1 MENSTPQNTQST
13 NKKRAQLTSLIILA
27 VLAILSTMMLI
38 MYPLMNK
45 TSDKSTTKNTESTQN
60 NSESTSNS
68 TSKSTTQST
77 TEFAFNHES
86 DIDLGSNKSNI
97 YIFWGDGCPHCKALA
112 KFISKLPAETK
123 NKVNIYSFE
132 VWSDKDNKAFMK
144 KFGKYLG
151 EDVSGVPF
159 MVIGDKIFDGYS
171 SGDTKTD
178 QQILDAINTIIKNQ
192 GSTDQYKLY
201 KKAQLHEEHK
211 DRIFYIENYFT
222 LTDCDLVRIPKF
234 YDLFE

>member
-13 NKKRAQLTSLIILA
+13 NKKRAQLTSLIVLA

-45 TSDKSTTKNTESTQN
+45 PSDKSTAKTAESTQN
-60 NSESTSNS
+60 NSESTPGS

-86 DIDLGSNKSNI
+86 DIDLSSNKPNI

-112 KFISKLPAETK
+112 KFMSKLPAETK
-123 NKVNIYSFE
+123 DKVNIYSFE
-132 VWSDKDNKAFMK
+132 VWSDKDNKTFMK

-151 EDVSGVPF
+151 QDVSGVPF

-171 SGDTKTD
+171 SGDAKTD
-178 QQILDAINTIIKNQ
+178 QQIIDAINTIIKNQ

-201 KKAQLHEEHK
+201 KKA
-211 DRIFYIENYFT
+211 
-222 LTDCDLVRIPKF
+222 
-234 YDLFE
+234 

>member
-13 NKKRAQLTSLIILA
+13 NKKRAQLTSLIVLA

-45 TSDKSTTKNTESTQN
+45 PSDKNTAKTTESAQN
-60 NSESTSNS
+60 NSESTSDS

-77 TEFAFNHES
+77 TEFAFSHES
-86 DIDLGSNKSNI
+86 DIDLSSNKPNI

-123 NKVNIYSFE
+123 DKVNIYSFE
-132 VWSDKDNKAFMK
+132 VWGDKDNKTFMK

-151 EDVSGVPF
+151 QDVSGVPF

-178 QQILDAINTIIKNQ
+178 QQIIDTINTIIKNQ

-201 KKAQLHEEHK
+201 KKA
-211 DRIFYIENYFT
+211 
-222 LTDCDLVRIPKF
+222 
-234 YDLFE
+234 

>member
-1 MENSTPQNTQST
+1 MENSTPQNTTST
-13 NKKRAQLTSLIILA
+13 NKKRAQLASLLILA
-27 VLAILSTMMLI
+27 TLAILSTIAVIVM
-38 MYPLMNK
+38 PLMNK
-45 TSDKSTTKNTESTQN
+45 KSSDTSAESSLNESAESTQTEN
-60 NSESTSNS
+60 TNQS
-68 TSKSTTQST
+68 TSKQSQG

-86 DIDLGSNKSNI
+86 DIDLGSNKPNI

-123 NKVNIYSFE
+123 KQVSIYSFE
-132 VWSDKDNKAFMK
+132 VWSNKDNKSLMK
-144 KFGKYLG
+144 NFGKYLNQ
-151 EDVSGVPF
+151 DVRGVPF

-201 KKAQLHEEHK
+201 KKA
-211 DRIFYIENYFT
+211 
-222 LTDCDLVRIPKF
+222 
-234 YDLFE
+234 

>member
-1 MENSTPQNTQST
+1 MENSTPQNTQSP
-13 NKKRAQLTSLIILA
+13 NKKRAQLASLIVLA
-27 VLAILSTMMLI
+27 ILAILSTVAVIVMPLI
-38 MYPLMNK
+38 NK
-45 TSDKSTTKNTESTQN
+45 NSSDKTAESSLNESAKSTQTEN
-60 NSESTSNS
+60 TDQPA
-68 TSKSTTQST
+68 SKQSQG

-123 NKVNIYSFE
+123 DKVNVYSFE

-171 SGDTKTD
+171 SGDAKTD
-178 QQILDAINTIIKNQ
+178 QQIIDAINTIIKNQ

-201 KKAQLHEEHK
+201 KK
-211 DRIFYIENYFT
+211 N
-222 LTDCDLVRIPKF
+222 
-234 YDLFE
+234 

>member
-1 MENSTPQNTQST
+1 MENSTPQNTQSA
-13 NKKRAQLTSLIILA
+13 NKKRAQLTSLIVLA
-27 VLAILSTMMLI
+27 ILAILSTVAVIVM
-38 MYPLMNK
+38 PLMNK
-45 TSDKSTTKNTESTQN
+45 NSSDKSAESSLNESTESTQTEN
-60 NSESTSNS
+60 TN
-68 TSKSTTQST
+68 QST
-77 TEFAFNHES
+77 PKQFQGTEFAFNHES

-201 KKAQLHEEHK
+201 KKA
-211 DRIFYIENYFT
+211 
-222 LTDCDLVRIPKF
+222 
-234 YDLFE
+234 

>member
-13 NKKRAQLTSLIILA
+13 NKKRAQLTALIVLA
-27 VLAILSTMMLI
+27 VLAILSTMLLI

-45 TSDKSTTKNTESTQN
+45 PSDKNTAKTTESTQN
-60 NSESTSNS
+60 NSESTSYS
-68 TSKSTTQST
+68 TSKSTAQPT

-86 DIDLGSNKSNI
+86 DIDLSSNKPNI

-123 NKVNIYSFE
+123 DKVNIYSFE
-132 VWSDKDNKAFMK
+132 VWGNKDNKAFMK

-151 EDVSGVPF
+151 QDVSGVPF
-159 MVIGDKIFDGYS
+159 MIIGDKIFDGYS

-192 GSTDQYKLY
+192 GSIDQYKLY
-201 KKAQLHEEHK
+201 KKA
-211 DRIFYIENYFT
+211 
-222 LTDCDLVRIPKF
+222 
-234 YDLFE
+234 

>member
-13 NKKRAQLTSLIILA
+13 NKKRAQLTSLIVLA

-45 TSDKSTTKNTESTQN
+45 PSDKNTAKTTESAQN
-60 NSESTSNS
+60 NSESTSDS

-77 TEFAFNHES
+77 TEFAFSHES
-86 DIDLGSNKSNI
+86 DIDLSSNKPNI

-123 NKVNIYSFE
+123 DKVNIYSFE
-132 VWSDKDNKAFMK
+132 VWGDKDNKTFMK

-151 EDVSGVPF
+151 QDVSGVPF

-178 QQILDAINTIIKNQ
+178 QQIIDTINTIIKNQ

-201 KKAQLHEEHK
+201 KK
-211 DRIFYIENYFT
+211 T
-222 LTDCDLVRIPKF
+222 
-234 YDLFE
+234 

>member
-13 NKKRAQLTSLIILA
+13 NKKRAQLTSLIVLA

-45 TSDKSTTKNTESTQN
+45 PSDKSTAKTAESTQN
-60 NSESTSNS
+60 NSESTPGS

-86 DIDLGSNKSNI
+86 DIDLSSNKPNI

-132 VWSDKDNKAFMK
+132 VWGDKDNKTFMK
-144 KFGKYLG
+144 NFGKFLDQ
-151 EDVSGVPF
+151 DVRGVPF

-201 KKAQLHEEHK
+201 KK
-211 DRIFYIENYFT
+211 N
-222 LTDCDLVRIPKF
+222 
-234 YDLFE
+234 

>member
-1 MENSTPQNTQST
+1 MENSTPQNTQSP
-13 NKKRAQLTSLIILA
+13 NKKRAQLASLIVLA
-27 VLAILSTMMLI
+27 ILAILSTVAVIVM
-38 MYPLMNK
+38 PLMNK
-45 TSDKSTTKNTESTQN
+45 NSSDKSAESSLNESTQTEN
-60 NSESTSNS
+60 TNQSNS
-68 TSKSTTQST
+68 KQSQG

-132 VWSDKDNKAFMK
+132 VWSDKDNKTLMK
-144 KFGKYLG
+144 NFGKFLDQ
-151 EDVSGVPF
+151 DVRGVPF

-201 KKAQLHEEHK
+201 KKA
-211 DRIFYIENYFT
+211 
-222 LTDCDLVRIPKF
+222 
-234 YDLFE
+234 

>member
-45 TSDKSTTKNTESTQN
+45 QSDKSTTKTTESAQN
-60 NSESTSNS
+60 NSKSTSDS

-86 DIDLGSNKSNI
+86 NIDLNSNKPNI

-112 KFISKLPAETK
+112 KFMSKLPAETK

-132 VWSDKDNKAFMK
+132 VWSDKDNKTFMK

-151 EDVSGVPF
+151 QDVSGVPF

-201 KKAQLHEEHK
+201 KKA
-211 DRIFYIENYFT
+211 
-222 LTDCDLVRIPKF
+222 
-234 YDLFE
+234 

>member
-13 NKKRAQLTSLIILA
+13 NKKRAQLTSLIVLA
-27 VLAILSTMMLI
+27 VLAILSTMLLI

-45 TSDKSTTKNTESTQN
+45 PSDKNTAKTTESTQN
-60 NSESTSNS
+60 NSGSTSNS

-86 DIDLGSNKSNI
+86 DINLSSNKPNI

-123 NKVNIYSFE
+123 DKVNIYSFE
-132 VWSDKDNKAFMK
+132 VWGNKDNKAFMK

-151 EDVSGVPF
+151 QDVSGVPF
-159 MVIGDKIFDGYS
+159 MIIGDKIFDGYS

-178 QQILDAINTIIKNQ
+178 QQILDAINTIIKKQ
-192 GSTDQYKLY
+192 GSIDQYKLY
-201 KKAQLHEEHK
+201 KKA
-211 DRIFYIENYFT
+211 
-222 LTDCDLVRIPKF
+222 
-234 YDLFE
+234 

>member
-1 MENSTPQNTQST
+1 MENSTSQNTKST
-13 NKKRAQLTSLIILA
+13 NKKRAQLTSLIVLA

-45 TSDKSTTKNTESTQN
+45 PSDKNTAKTTESTQN
-60 NSESTSNS
+60 NSESTSDS

-77 TEFAFNHES
+77 TEFTFNHES
-86 DIDLGSNKSNI
+86 DIDLGSNKPNI
-97 YIFWGDGCPHCKALA
+97 YIFWGGGCPHCKALA

-123 NKVNIYSFE
+123 DKVNIYSFE
-132 VWSDKDNKAFMK
+132 VWSDKDNKSFMK

-151 EDVSGVPF
+151 QDVSGVPF

-192 GSTDQYKLY
+192 GSTDQYRLY
-201 KKAQLHEEHK
+201 KKA
-211 DRIFYIENYFT
+211 
-222 LTDCDLVRIPKF
+222 
-234 YDLFE
+234 

>member
-1 MENSTPQNTQST
+1 MENSTPQNTQSA
-13 NKKRAQLTSLIILA
+13 NKKRAQLTSLIVLA
-27 VLAILSTMMLI
+27 ILAILSTMLLVI
-38 MYPLMNK
+38 HPLMNGKSDTNTTK
-45 TSDKSTTKNTESTQN
+45 TAEVTQPEESNSASDSTAKSTA
-60 NSESTSNS
+60 
-68 TSKSTTQST
+68 KSTA

-86 DIDLGSNKSNI
+86 DIDLASNKPNI

-123 NKVNIYSFE
+123 NKVNVYSFE
-132 VWSDKDNKAFMK
+132 VWSDKDNKTLMK
-144 KFGKYLG
+144 NFGKFLG
-151 EDVSGVPF
+151 QDVRGVPF

-201 KKAQLHEEHK
+201 KKAS
-211 DRIFYIENYFT
+211 
-222 LTDCDLVRIPKF
+222 
-234 YDLFE
+234 

>member
-1 MENSTPQNTQST
+1 MENSTPQNTQSA
-13 NKKRAQLTSLIILA
+13 NKKRAQLASLIILA

-132 VWSDKDNKAFMK
+132 VWGDKDNKTLMK
-144 KFGKYLG
+144 NFGKFLDQ
-151 EDVSGVPF
+151 DVRGVPF

-201 KKAQLHEEHK
+201 KKA
-211 DRIFYIENYFT
+211 
-222 LTDCDLVRIPKF
+222 
-234 YDLFE
+234 

>member
-1 MENSTPQNTQST
+1 MENSIPQNTQST

-45 TSDKSTTKNTESTQN
+45 TSDKSTTKNTVSAQD
-60 NSESTSNS
+60 NSESTSDS
-68 TSKSTTQST
+68 TSKSTTQFT

-86 DIDLGSNKSNI
+86 DIDLANNKPNI

-123 NKVNIYSFE
+123 DKVNIYSFE

-151 EDVSGVPF
+151 QDVSGVPF

-192 GSTDQYKLY
+192 GSTDQYRLY
-201 KKAQLHEEHK
+201 KKA
-211 DRIFYIENYFT
+211 
-222 LTDCDLVRIPKF
+222 
-234 YDLFE
+234 

>member
-1 MENSTPQNTQST
+1 MPTKSYNKSMENSTPQNTQSP
-13 NKKRAQLTSLIILA
+13 NKKRAQLASLIVLA
-27 VLAILSTMMLI
+27 ILAILSTIAVVVM
-38 MYPLMNK
+38 PLMNK
-45 TSDKSTTKNTESTQN
+45 NSSDKSAESSLNESTESTQTEN
-60 NSESTSNS
+60 TNQS
-68 TSKSTTQST
+68 TSKQSQG

-112 KFISKLPAETK
+112 KFISKLPAEIK

-132 VWSDKDNKAFMK
+132 VWSDKDNKTLMK
-144 KFGKYLG
+144 NFGKFLDQ
-151 EDVSGVPF
+151 DVRGVPF

-201 KKAQLHEEHK
+201 KKA
-211 DRIFYIENYFT
+211 
-222 LTDCDLVRIPKF
+222 
-234 YDLFE
+234 

>member
-1 MENSTPQNTQST
+1 MENSTPQNTQSA
-13 NKKRAQLTSLIILA
+13 NKKRAQLTSLIVLA
-27 VLAILSTMMLI
+27 VLAILSTMMLV

-45 TSDKSTTKNTESTQN
+45 PSDKSTTKTAESAQN
-60 NSESTSNS
+60 NSESTSDS

-86 DIDLGSNKSNI
+86 DIDLSSNKPNI

-112 KFISKLPAETK
+112 KFMSKLPAETK
-123 NKVNIYSFE
+123 DKVNIYSFE
-132 VWSDKDNKAFMK
+132 VWGDKDNKIFMK

-151 EDVSGVPF
+151 QDVSGVPF

-178 QQILDAINTIIKNQ
+178 QQIIDAINTIIKNQ

-201 KKAQLHEEHK
+201 KKA
-211 DRIFYIENYFT
+211 
-222 LTDCDLVRIPKF
+222 
-234 YDLFE
+234 

>member
-1 MENSTPQNTQST
+1 MENSTPQNTQSA
-13 NKKRAQLTSLIILA
+13 NKKRAQLTSLIVLA
-27 VLAILSTMMLI
+27 ILAILSTIMLV
-38 MYPLMNK
+38 MYPLMNGKSNTNTTK
-45 TSDKSTTKNTESTQN
+45 TAEVTQSEESNSASSPATKSTA
-60 NSESTSNS
+60 
-68 TSKSTTQST
+68 

-86 DIDLGSNKSNI
+86 DIDLSSNKPNI
-97 YIFWGDGCPHCKALA
+97 YIFWGNGCPHCKALA

-132 VWSDKDNKAFMK
+132 VWSDKDNKTLMK
-144 KFGKYLG
+144 NFGKFLNQ
-151 EDVSGVPF
+151 DVRGVPF

-201 KKAQLHEEHK
+201 KKA
-211 DRIFYIENYFT
+211 
-222 LTDCDLVRIPKF
+222 
-234 YDLFE
+234 

>member
-27 VLAILSTMMLI
+27 ILAILSTMLLI

-45 TSDKSTTKNTESTQN
+45 PSDKNTAKTTESTQN

-86 DIDLGSNKSNI
+86 DIDLSSNKPNI

-123 NKVNIYSFE
+123 DKVNIYSFE
-132 VWSDKDNKAFMK
+132 VWGNKDNKAFMK

-151 EDVSGVPF
+151 QDVSGVPF
-159 MVIGDKIFDGYS
+159 MIIGDKIFDGYS

-178 QQILDAINTIIKNQ
+178 QQIIDAINTIIKNQ

-201 KKAQLHEEHK
+201 KKA
-211 DRIFYIENYFT
+211 
-222 LTDCDLVRIPKF
+222 
-234 YDLFE
+234 

>member
-201 KKAQLHEEHK
+201 KKA
-211 DRIFYIENYFT
+211 
-222 LTDCDLVRIPKF
+222 
-234 YDLFE
+234 

>member
-86 DIDLGSNKSNI
+86 DIDLSSNKPNI

-123 NKVNIYSFE
+123 DKVNFYSFE
-132 VWSDKDNKAFMK
+132 VWSDKDNKAFIK

-151 EDVSGVPF
+151 QDVSGVPF
-159 MVIGDKIFDGYS
+159 MIIGDKIFDGYS

-178 QQILDAINTIIKNQ
+178 QQIIDAINTIIKNQ

-201 KKAQLHEEHK
+201 KKA
-211 DRIFYIENYFT
+211 
-222 LTDCDLVRIPKF
+222 
-234 YDLFE
+234 

>member
-1 MENSTPQNTQST
+1 MENSTPQNTQSA
-13 NKKRAQLTSLIILA
+13 NKKRAQLASLIILA

-132 VWSDKDNKAFMK
+132 VWGDKDNKTLMRN
-144 KFGKYLG
+144 FGKFLG
-151 EDVSGVPF
+151 QDVRGVPF

-201 KKAQLHEEHK
+201 KKA
-211 DRIFYIENYFT
+211 
-222 LTDCDLVRIPKF
+222 
-234 YDLFE
+234 

>member
-1 MENSTPQNTQST
+1 MPIKSYNKSMENSTPQNTQSA
-13 NKKRAQLTSLIILA
+13 NKKRAQLASLIVLA
-27 VLAILSTMMLI
+27 TLAILSTIAVIVM
-38 MYPLMNK
+38 PLMNK
-45 TSDKSTTKNTESTQN
+45 SSSDKTAESSLNESAESTQTEN
-60 NSESTSNS
+60 TN
-68 TSKSTTQST
+68 QST
-77 TEFAFNHES
+77 PKQSQGTEFAFNHES

-132 VWSDKDNKAFMK
+132 VWGDKDNKTLMK
-144 KFGKYLG
+144 NFGKFLDQ
-151 EDVSGVPF
+151 DVRGVPF

-201 KKAQLHEEHK
+201 KKA
-211 DRIFYIENYFT
+211 
-222 LTDCDLVRIPKF
+222 
-234 YDLFE
+234 